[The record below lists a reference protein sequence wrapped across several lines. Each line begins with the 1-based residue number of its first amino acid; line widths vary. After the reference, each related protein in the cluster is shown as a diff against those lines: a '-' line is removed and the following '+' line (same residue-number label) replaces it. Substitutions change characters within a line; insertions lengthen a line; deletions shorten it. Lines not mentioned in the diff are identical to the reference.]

1 MVMIN
6 DEIKNRKYIIKRNE
20 LDDLQKMI
28 EKSEKKYNL
37 YYKHIE
43 ILFPICIIFTLIKL
57 FI

>member
-1 MVMIN
+1 MIN

-43 ILFPICIIFTLIKL
+43 ILFPICIIFILIKL